1 MSKKE
6 SKGGNGSIKVTSGNS
21 QMVNNIPKGPRHNKL
36 SNKNVNESRKGARRR
51 SNGNHSKRYQHAEA
65 SDHSASRGSDS
76 EKNSRPKLV
85 TDDDFM
91 LSRSI
96 LKSSKRGID
105 ISHLLDYTIAD
116 DEPRMLESIET
127 VSRRRRK
134 SHGRRR
140 SSYKR
145 SPNLNLSGR
154 YYINVNYKFI
164 VDYRLSYKAQIL
176 DPNMPLDDAT
186 IVRVIINGKDY
197 QCPICLSDEF
207 VAPRMTSCGHVF
219 CYPCLIRLFASSA
232 AEDEKKTQRVQLP
245 GRRSATCPLCNDVI
259 REHQRLLPV
268 LVNREEAEAPTPD
281 EYAKFTLMYRPAN
294 RIFAQPVQLY
304 LEKSEFE
311 GNIPWIE
318 RGSTPTDFFDT
329 SKYVKYSRL
338 MKCDEKFI
346 LSCFANE
353 LSALKTHKEY
363 DKEVYH
369 DSGLYYDL
377 ATNNIDEQIRSTK
390 KSFAE
395 EKSGSIAA
403 PNYNH
408 IDHDGALTEEEI
420 NKLLIEQNNYNF
432 DKEEKGY
439 FFYQCLTS
447 PNSKVK
453 YFLSGLDVQILR
465 AIYGEY
471 QYFPFNLRMKLENIS
486 YEDDIVTEDMIH
498 RLKYVGHLPVGTSV
512 GFCQLCWIEPH
523 NHLMPPDVF
532 REFKK
537 RLKERTRSTKDRKR
551 REDHDKK
558 AFDKELELRTLKFYA
573 SENNLPL
580 EQYGHS
586 DPALGGLST
595 SSVNLTDE
603 FQPTLTTAYAASEEG
618 IDKQDTQFGTS
629 VWGTKIPLSEE
640 ELKQKEEDSQDIER
654 IIQEAKTSQGKQ
666 GKKGRRKKRI
676 VLSLQ

>member
-1 MSKKE
+1 MPKKE
-6 SKGGNGSIKVTSGNS
+6 AKGNNSNIKAAATGSL
-21 QMVNNIPKGPRHNKL
+21 MANNTPKGPRHNKFS
-36 SNKNVNESRKGARRR
+36 SNNVNESRKGPRRR
-51 SNGNHSKRYQHAEA
+51 VNGNHSKRYQHSGT
-65 SDHSASRGSDS
+65 SDLSASKAS
-76 EKNSRPKLV
+76 EKGKNERPKLT

-116 DEPRMLESIET
+116 DEPRVLESIET

-140 SSYKR
+140 SSHKR
-145 SPNLNLSGR
+145 NPNLNLSGR

-164 VDYRLSYKAQIL
+164 VDYRLLYRAQIL
-176 DPNMPLDDAT
+176 DPNIPLDDAT
-186 IVRVIINGKDY
+186 IIRVIINGKDY

-232 AEDEKKTQRVQLP
+232 AQEKKESQKVQLP
-245 GRRSATCPLCNDVI
+245 GRRSATCPLCNDII

-268 LVNREEAEAPTPD
+268 LVNREEAEAPKAD
-281 EYAKFTLMYRPAN
+281 EYSNFTLMYRPAN

-318 RGSTPTDFFDT
+318 RGSTPDDFFDT

-346 LSCFANE
+346 LSCFENE
-353 LSALKTHKEY
+353 LSSLKTHEEY

-369 DSGLYYDL
+369 DSGLYYEL
-377 ATNNIDEQIRSTK
+377 AANNIVEQIQGIK

-395 EKSGSIAA
+395 EKSGPIAA
-403 PNYNH
+403 PSYNH
-408 IDHDGALTEEEI
+408 IDHSSALTEEEI
-420 NKLLIEQNNYNF
+420 NKLLIEQTNFTF
-432 DKEEKGY
+432 DKGEKGY

-453 YFLSGLDVQILR
+453 YFLSGLDVQILK
-465 AIYGEY
+465 AIYGDY

-486 YEDDIVTEDMIH
+486 YEDDIVSEEMIH
-498 RLKYVGHLPVGTSV
+498 KLKYVGYLPVGTSV
-512 GFCQLCWIEPH
+512 GFCQLSWIEPNH
-523 NHLMPPDVF
+523 HLMPVDVF
-532 REFKK
+532 KQFKK
-537 RLKERTRSTKDRKR
+537 RLKERTRSTRDRQRK
-551 REDHDKK
+551 EDHDKK
-558 AFDKELELRTLKFYA
+558 AFDKELELKTLKFYA
-573 SENNLPL
+573 SENNLSL
-580 EQYGHS
+580 EQYGHTE
-586 DPALGGLST
+586 PGLGGLS
-595 SSVNLTDE
+595 SSSINLTDE
-603 FQPTLTTAYAASEEG
+603 SQPTLTTAYSASE
-618 IDKQDTQFGTS
+618 DKQDTQFGTS

-640 ELKQKEEDSQDIER
+640 ELKQKEEDSQDVER
-654 IIQEAKTSQGKQ
+654 MIQEAKSNQD
-666 GKKGRRKKRI
+666 KKGRRKKRI